1 MLSDDSA
8 SFRDYNCKIESFLG
22 FFFYFFNFID
32 LNEMKTQKNFNFSKL
47 SIK

>member
-22 FFFYFFNFID
+22 FFYFFNFID
-32 LNEMKTQKNFNFSKL
+32 LNEIKAKKTFISVN
-47 SIK
+47 